1 MMRILTRY
9 LLAELFVTFLLTLVV
24 MTVFLFLVLIGK
36 VAVDNGVG
44 IIPLLRM
51 IPYMLPQALQFAVPG
66 SMLLATTSVY
76 GRIAE
81 ANELVAVKSLGIS
94 PMMMVWPTLIVAT
107 VVSFGAVVLNDVAV
121 SWGHNGVK
129 RVVFESLEEIVYGRL
144 RMTRSYSSQQLKM
157 NVKRVVGKKLIK
169 PTISFY
175 ASNGKPS
182 TTITADEAE
191 FYTDLTLNT
200 ATLSLYNAE
209 VEIGSNASVFH
220 PGHFELPIAFDDFSG
235 QKGRSY
241 SPANLPLKDIGPSV
255 EKQEAEIDRIKQ
267 EMTARASFALCTGR
281 MFELSETS
289 WQPYRAQLLGAQA
302 RLNRLNVEPNRR
314 WANGFSCLCF
324 VMIGAPMAIRRQHGE
339 FWGSFFACF
348 LPILIVYY
356 PMLVGCVDAA
366 KEGAVPPWGIWLGNL
381 TLASWGV
388 WLLRRVVRF

>member
-1 MMRILTRY
+1 MRILTRY
-9 LLAELFVTFLLTLVV
+9 LLSELLVTFLLTLVV

-36 VAVDNGVG
+36 VAVENGIG
-44 IIPLLRM
+44 LIPLLRM
-51 IPYMLPQALQFAVPG
+51 IPYILPQAMQFAVPG
-66 SMLLATTSVY
+66 SILLATTSIY
-76 GRIAE
+76 GRIAQT
-81 ANELVAVKSLGIS
+81 NELVAVKSLGIS
-94 PMMMVWPTLIVAT
+94 PMKMVWPTLIFAT
-107 VVSFGAVVLNDVAV
+107 LVSFAAVVLNDVAV

-157 NVKRVVGKKLIK
+157 NVKRVVGKKLVK
-169 PTISFY
+169 PAISFY
-175 ASNGKPS
+175 ASNGKPP

-191 FYTDLTLNT
+191 FHTNLAQNT

-209 VEIGSNASVFH
+209 VEIGSSASVFH
-220 PGHFELPIAFDDFSG
+220 PGRFELPISLDEFSG
-235 QKGRSY
+235 QRNRSS
-241 SPANLPLKDIGPSV
+241 SPANLPLKDIGPNV
-255 EKQEAEIDRIKQ
+255 EKQEADIDQIKQ

-281 MFELSETS
+281 TFELSNSS
-289 WQPYRAQLLGAQA
+289 WHPYEAQLQGAQS
-302 RLNRLNVEPNRR
+302 RLIRLHIEPNRR

-339 FWGSFFACF
+339 FWGSFFVCF

-366 KEGAVPPWGIWLGNL
+366 KEGTLPSWGIWFGNL
-381 TLASWGV
+381 TLTLWGV